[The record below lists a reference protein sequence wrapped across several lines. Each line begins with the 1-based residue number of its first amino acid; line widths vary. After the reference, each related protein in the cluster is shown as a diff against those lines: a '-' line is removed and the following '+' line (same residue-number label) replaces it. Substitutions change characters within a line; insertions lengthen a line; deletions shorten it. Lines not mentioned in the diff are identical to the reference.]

1 MSVNNR
7 IWLHTRNG
15 VITDIEKADF
25 EIPQIKEVYSWL
37 NNKKGDI
44 HIFENEEVMDHKNYE
59 GIKIAYLR
67 ESPAIYDYTSQHGT
81 PHIHKWAIER
91 EKEFDYFFSCF
102 DYIKDIVGEERY
114 RYVPVGGSRIQLK
127 NYGLYE
133 KERNISIVA
142 SFKKWTV
149 GHRLRHE
156 VIQKVGM
163 DKLDVY
169 GNGYNNLID
178 EYDKKFGKI
187 IAIAPYRYS
196 FAIINTD
203 ENDYFTDIIIDCF
216 DVGTVPIFWGTPN
229 IKNYFNMDGVIVM
242 NSLNDVNNIIENCNE
257 EDYNNRMPAIKE
269 NMELAKNYISTY
281 DWMYNNINF
290 EELIK

>member
-127 NYGLYE
+127 NLGYMKK
-133 KERNISIVA
+133 KEIYQ
-142 SFKKWTV
+142 
-149 GHRLRHE
+149 L
-156 VIQKVGM
+156 
-163 DKLDVY
+163 
-169 GNGYNNLID
+169 
-178 EYDKKFGKI
+178 
-187 IAIAPYRYS
+187 
-196 FAIINTD
+196 
-203 ENDYFTDIIIDCF
+203 
-216 DVGTVPIFWGTPN
+216 
-229 IKNYFNMDGVIVM
+229 
-242 NSLNDVNNIIENCNE
+242 
-257 EDYNNRMPAIKE
+257 
-269 NMELAKNYISTY
+269 
-281 DWMYNNINF
+281 
-290 EELIK
+290 